1 MADYVKRGPKTFGGA
16 GRKPAFGARPGKPS
30 FAKKTWGNSRDSDGP
45 VTLFKASC
53 SKCGDSCEVPFKPI
67 NGKPVFCRNCFV
79 KTGDTAGGRA
89 GDRYPKREYS
99 PRSYDRTSERARPE
113 TPKESNDVVVQQLVA
128 MNAKLER
135 LIQAVEGSRK

>member
-16 GRKPAFGARPGKPS
+16 GRKPAFGSRTGKPS

-45 VTLFKASC
+45 VTLFKATC

-79 KTGDTAGGRA
+79 KTGDTASGRA
-89 GDRYPKREYS
+89 GDRYPKREYT
-99 PRSYDRTSERARPE
+99 PRTYEKSVPAASSGDSE
-113 TPKESNDVVVQQLVA
+113 VVRQLEA
-128 MNAKLER
+128 INAKLER
-135 LIQAVEGSRK
+135 LLAAMEALARK